1 MRGVA
6 LLKVVS
12 AAALLLQAGAQSLK
26 ELLSA
31 PFAGTEPSADRMPT
45 PPDAA
50 AAPATPRKK
59 GRCTNQDREC
69 DVDDDCNFKKAW
81 RAAYGIGTCQG
92 GEGRRRRRTKRTPA
106 PVALNA
112 PTPSP
117 TPRPTPRPTVD
128 AATRKAAATR
138 RCAASARRPVVNN
151 GALDVLL
158 VVPGLLDAGRVQ
170 VARRNW
176 AMLRPRACIVP
187 TWQRCGD
194 DPDLDEAIDGP
205 IDGEEDGPRLPYL
218 SEACDVPRVP
228 TKGTGG
234 YVAQLKFVLPAHV
247 QALGVRWVFVVICV
261 EINQ

>member
-1 MRGVA
+1 MTLDPVQ
-6 LLKVVS
+6 L
-12 AAALLLQAGAQSLK
+12 AADLIRC
-26 ELLSA
+26 
-31 PFAGTEPSADRMPT
+31 PSIT
-45 PPDAA
+45 PEDA
-50 AAPATPRKK
+50 
-59 GRCTNQDREC
+59 
-69 DVDDDCNFKKAW
+69 
-81 RAAYGIGTCQG
+81 
-92 GEGRRRRRTKRTPA
+92 
-106 PVALNA
+106 
-112 PTPSP
+112 
-117 TPRPTPRPTVD
+117 
-128 AATRKAAATR
+128 
-138 RCAASARRPVVNN
+138 

-205 IDGEEDGPRLPYL
+205 VDGEEDGPRLPYL